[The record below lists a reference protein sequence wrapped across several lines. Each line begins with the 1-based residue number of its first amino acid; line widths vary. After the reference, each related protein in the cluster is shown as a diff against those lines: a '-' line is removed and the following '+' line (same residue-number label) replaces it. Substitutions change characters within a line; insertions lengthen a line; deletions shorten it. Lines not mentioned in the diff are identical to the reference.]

1 MDVFNPMSS
10 KEKDF
15 LFVLIK
21 SLSQAEKRSF
31 KLYVKRFESNEN
43 AKFIKLFDILDR
55 LEVYDEQLILK
66 KAPITKKQLANM
78 KAHLYKQI
86 LVGLRLVYAD
96 QNVELQLNEQID
108 FARILY
114 NKGLYQQSLKLLAKA
129 KNIAERYFLDTIV
142 LRIVELEKVIES
154 QHITRSMR
162 DRAEV
167 LADESKGLTKNVSL
181 KNALSN
187 LSLQLYGLYLKVG
200 YVRDENDIQMVEEFY
215 HNNLPEMDQD
225 NLTFYERLYF
235 YQAQV
240 WFYHILQDFPHCYR
254 SAQKWV
260 NLFSEH
266 PQMRKVAT
274 GNYLKAYHYLLDT
287 LFYMGQFER
296 FSQVFIEFRESL
308 EADDF
313 KMDENC
319 RVLSFLY
326 YYSNSINYH
335 FMTGNFTDGVDTV
348 IPALLKEMRLL
359 KNKLDVHHVMVLHYK
374 VACLYFGSGDNK
386 NAILH
391 LNQVINHT
399 GDGLREDL
407 QSFAHILKLIASY
420 EEGMDDDLEQQIR
433 TVYKFLIKMN
443 DLHMVQKE
451 MMNFIRNLNRIYD
464 YQLKNAFI
472 ELRERLIQYEDHQY
486 EKRAFLYLDIIS
498 WLESKI
504 EGRPVHEIIREKFN
518 KRKKEHLEK

>member
-1 MDVFNPMSS
+1 MSS
-10 KEKDF
+10 IITKPNKEKDY

-21 SLSQAEKRSF
+21 SLSQSEKRSF
-31 KLYVKRFESNEN
+31 KLYVRRFESNED
-43 AKFIKLFDILDR
+43 AKFIRLFDIMDKMDS
-55 LEVYDEQLILK
+55 YDERWILK
-66 KAPITKKQLANM
+66 KAPVSKKQLSNM

-86 LVGLRLVYAD
+86 LVGLRLVNAD

-114 NKGLYQQSLKLLAKA
+114 NKGLYQQSLKLLDKA
-129 KNIAERYFLDTIV
+129 KHIAEKYFLDTIV

-162 DRAEV
+162 DRAET
-167 LADESKGLTKNVSL
+167 LARQAEQQTVSVSVKN
-181 KNALSN
+181 KLSN
-187 LSLQLYGLYLKVG
+187 LALQLYGLYLKMG
-200 YVRDENDIQMVEEFY
+200 HVRDENDINMVKTY
-215 HNNLPEMDQD
+215 YINNMPEHDPE
-225 NLTFYERLYF
+225 NLSFYERLYL

-260 NLFSEH
+260 NLFLEY
-266 PQMRKVAT
+266 PRMRKVAT

-287 LFYMGQFER
+287 LFYMDQFDR
-296 FSQVFIEFRESL
+296 FAQVLKEFKDTL

-313 KMDENC
+313 RMDENC

-326 YYSNSINYH
+326 LYSNSINYR
-335 FMTGNFTDGVDTV
+335 FLTGDFSGGVTEV
-348 IPALLKEMRLL
+348 VPALLKEMKAL

-374 VACLYFGSGDNK
+374 IACLYFGSGDNVH
-386 NAILH
+386 AILH
-391 LNQVINHT
+391 LNEVIDHT

-407 QSFAHILKLIASY
+407 RSFAHILKLIASY
-420 EEGMDDDLEQQIR
+420 EEGLDDNLEQQIK
-433 TVYKFLIKMN
+433 TVYKFLNKMN
-443 DLHMVQKE
+443 DLHMVQRE
-451 MMNFIRNLNRIYD
+451 MMNFIKNLNRIYD
-464 YQLKNAFI
+464 YQLKIAFT
-472 ELRERLIQYEDHQY
+472 ELRERLIQYEDHPY

-504 EGRPVHEIIREKFN
+504 EGRPVQEIIQEKF
-518 KRKKEHLEK
+518 KKKNGMTD